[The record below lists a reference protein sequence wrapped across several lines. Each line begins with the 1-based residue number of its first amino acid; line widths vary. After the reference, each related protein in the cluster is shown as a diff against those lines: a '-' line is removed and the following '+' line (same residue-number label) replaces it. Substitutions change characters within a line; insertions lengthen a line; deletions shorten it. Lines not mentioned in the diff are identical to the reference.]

1 MFRMTTSELPCEI
14 SVLGN
19 SDIGTMQLNRKA
31 SNFILILSSLNV
43 IQSFTGKLIHVHNFV
58 SDKFMKN
65 VQSRIHVY
73 TIKIHETLLLY
84 LAHYPYIY
92 LFNDL
97 KFQTPTFEYC

>member
-1 MFRMTTSELPCEI
+1 MY
-14 SVLGN
+14 N
-19 SDIGTMQLNRKA
+19 YY
-31 SNFILILSSLNV
+31 
-43 IQSFTGKLIHVHNFV
+43 V

-73 TIKIHETLLLY
+73 KTKIHETLLLY

-97 KFQTPTFEYC
+97 KFQTSTFEYCLIVVLIANKIRN